1 MLTPVFRRSL
11 TTLIP
16 PKIASP
22 SNLGSN
28 PAAKRMQH
36 IVNFYS
42 KLPRGQATFETP
54 RTPFAIYRE
63 KYRGSGAPVLHFSV
77 AFLLIG
83 YGLEYYFHLSHEKE
97 HGHH

>member
-1 MLTPVFRRSL
+1 MSTIFRRSV

-22 SNLGSN
+22 ANLGSN

-36 IVNFYS
+36 IVAFYS
-42 KLPRGQATFETP
+42 KLPRGNATVEAP

-63 KYRGSGAPVLHFSV
+63 TYRNKGSPVLHF
-77 AFLLIG
+77 ALGFLFLG

-97 HGHH
+97 HH